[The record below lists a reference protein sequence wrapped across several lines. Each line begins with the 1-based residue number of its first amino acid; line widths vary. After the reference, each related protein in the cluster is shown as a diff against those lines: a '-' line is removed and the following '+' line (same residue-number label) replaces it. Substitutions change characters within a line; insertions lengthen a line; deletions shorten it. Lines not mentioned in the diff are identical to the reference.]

1 MSPKRNAQVFRTL
14 SLLLNLNPMT
24 NDTIKAQSLALAAE
38 SLISAHPEQL
48 SSELDGETILLQ
60 MNSGLYY
67 GLNEMGAA
75 IWGMIQ
81 SPKTFQEIQ
90 SDLLESYEVSAE
102 VCKQEVEKLLSELH
116 AAGLIEVKMPEA
128 V

>member
-1 MSPKRNAQVFRTL
+1 
-14 SLLLNLNPMT
+14 MT